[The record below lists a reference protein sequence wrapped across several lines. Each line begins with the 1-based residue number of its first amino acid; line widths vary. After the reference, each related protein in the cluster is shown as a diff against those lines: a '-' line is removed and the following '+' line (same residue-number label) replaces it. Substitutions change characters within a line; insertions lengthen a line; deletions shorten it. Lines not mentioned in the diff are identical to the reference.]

1 MRVLRMDPM
10 LLLTIVVGLGVLLT
24 MKLATINNSIVSNE
38 DQAQKL
44 KYDIY
49 ASPSADYIRK
59 NEVSRDHPSDKRFS
73 KLSISSR

>member
-10 LLLTIVVGLGVLLT
+10 LLLAVVVGLGVLLT
-24 MKLATINNSIVSNE
+24 MKLATINTSIVSNE

-49 ASPSADYIRK
+49 ASSAAYYEKKDT
-59 NEVSRDHPSDKRFS
+59 VSGAYPEDKRFS